1 MCNLC
6 DAKPGDVAVTREQLD
21 EWIKAL
27 RSGEYKQTNSQ
38 LVYRDTVN
46 GEVGYCCLGVY
57 GRLNGGTEDLSQGW
71 MTFEGVTSS
80 TGELEPQVAYIP
92 GALMAKSAQS
102 FLAGLNDGQG
112 LSFEEIANIAETL
125 PLRAFQDDEW
135 WESRREYIPGVHLAL
150 KAFKIG
156 RNNQPEEIEDI

>member
-6 DAKPGDVAVTREQLD
+6 DAALGDAAVTREQLD

-38 LVYRDTVN
+38 LVYKQLD

-57 GRLNGGTEDLSQGW
+57 GRLNGGTEDLNQGW
-71 MTFEGVTSS
+71 MTFEGTIDSA
-80 TGELEPQVAYIP
+80 GELEPQVAYIP
-92 GALMAKSAQS
+92 NGIMTRLAQS
-102 FLAGLNDGQG
+102 FFAGLNDGQG
-112 LSFEEIANIAETL
+112 LSFEEIANIAEKL
-125 PLRAFQDDEW
+125 PLRAFQDDNW
-135 WESRREYIPGVHLAL
+135 WDEKSDYVNGVHLAL

-156 RNNQPEEIEDI
+156 RNNQPEEIEDL